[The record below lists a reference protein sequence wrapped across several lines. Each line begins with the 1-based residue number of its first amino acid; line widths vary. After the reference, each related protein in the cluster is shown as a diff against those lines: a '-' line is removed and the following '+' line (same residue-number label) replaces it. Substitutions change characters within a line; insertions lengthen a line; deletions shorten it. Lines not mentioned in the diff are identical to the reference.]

1 MLSESLFLIPSPPI
15 TETLISKLDA
25 RSALSEDD
33 KTALGALSYSVRTV
47 SASTYL
53 LREGQC
59 PTRCAMLVEG
69 YAYRQKLTPDGN
81 REIVCLLLP
90 GDLIDLQNIFLDQSD
105 HDVQALTRVTVA
117 EFGVQALR
125 DLVLSRPAIGRA
137 MWIVTLIEAAIY
149 REWLL
154 NVGRRPASVRLAHL
168 LCELHIRLQ
177 GDSTQRMAGF
187 DLLMTQEQLG
197 DALGLTAV
205 HVNRVLKGL
214 ERDGLIARSGRRV
227 EVIDAEKLK
236 ASAHFNERYLHLDQ
250 KRMTASVPTIA

>member
-1 MLSESLFLIPSPPI
+1 MIPSPPI
-15 TETLISKLDA
+15 AEMLISKLDA
-25 RSALSEDD
+25 RSALSAED
-33 KTALGALSYSVRTV
+33 KAALVELSFSVRTV

-53 LREGQC
+53 LREGQS
-59 PTRCAMLVEG
+59 PIRCGLLVEG

-90 GDLIDLQNIFLDQSD
+90 GDLIDLQNIFLHQSD

-117 EFGVQALR
+117 EFNVQSLR
-125 DLVLSRPAIGRA
+125 TLVLSRPAIGRA
-137 MWIVTLIEAAIY
+137 MWVVTLIEAAIY

-154 NVGRRPASVRLAHL
+154 NIGRRPAAVRLAHL

-177 GDSTQRMAGF
+177 GESSQRMPGF
-187 DLLMTQEQLG
+187 DLLMTQEQIG

-214 ERDGLIARSGRRV
+214 ERDGLITRSGRRI
-227 EVIDAEKLK
+227 EVVDWEALK
-236 ASAHFNERYLHLDQ
+236 GSAHFNERYLHLDQ
-250 KRMTASVPTIA
+250 KRLTTDVPAAG